1 MDNVLHY
8 FLLINLAFA
17 ALCML
22 ASYNPVHSVLFLIL
36 VFLCAASILLFL
48 GAEFV
53 AIIFIIV
60 YVGAIAVLFL
70 FIVMMLNI
78 KLNETEYSLSDNIPF
93 VIALGVV
100 SITQLYFAFDE
111 LTTIGFIDMEEEE
124 IFPLPLSYLI
134 DSISNTEMIGQV
146 LYQEFILCF
155 LLCGVLL
162 LIAML
167 GAIVLT
173 QNFSS
178 KKTNEIT
185 TKQLSR
191 GDSVFFLFRK

>member
-1 MDNVLHY
+1 MENVLHY
-8 FLLINLAFA
+8 FLLTNLALA
-17 ALCML
+17 AIFML

-78 KLNETEYSLSDNIPF
+78 KLNDTGNSLADNVPF
-93 VIALGVV
+93 SVILGVV
-100 SITQLYFAFDE
+100 ATIQLYFGFHE
-111 LTTIGFIDMEEEE
+111 LTSIDFIDMEEEDS
-124 IFPLPLSYLI
+124 FYSLI

-146 LYQEFILCF
+146 LYQEFIICF